1 MIRRAFVSVPIECNE
16 TTVKSVFTDF
26 PFHFSRSPI
35 IYSPVQGP
43 SLRSRNVSNVFMCNL
58 ISHEYAFKVSG
69 RGKKEKDRDKEREN
83 GNSRIFLQ
91 QIMDDER
98 WMLAQ
103 KTIKLCERMRWLGW
117 KG

>member
-1 MIRRAFVSVPIECNE
+1 M
-16 TTVKSVFTDF
+16 
-26 PFHFSRSPI
+26 
-35 IYSPVQGP
+35 
-43 SLRSRNVSNVFMCNL
+43 
-58 ISHEYAFKVSG
+58 SG